1 MIQTCVALICLQ
13 GIVITDNLKIKRRS
27 KFLKLS
33 IAPTYITQQITYP
46 FDYKIELVAELL

>member
-33 IAPTYITQQITYP
+33 IAPTYIT
-46 FDYKIELVAELL
+46 